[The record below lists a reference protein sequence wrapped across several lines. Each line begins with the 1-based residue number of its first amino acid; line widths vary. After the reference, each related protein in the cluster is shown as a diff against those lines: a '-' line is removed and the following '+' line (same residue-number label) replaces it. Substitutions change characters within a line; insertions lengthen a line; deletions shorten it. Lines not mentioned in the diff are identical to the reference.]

1 MTLTFLV
8 PTQFSVI
15 KTMESQVREK
25 GQEKK
30 KCENPKEKGREQT
43 QEALETAKAGSELKM
58 YFTKT

>member
-1 MTLTFLV
+1 
-8 PTQFSVI
+8 
-15 KTMESQVREK
+15 MESQVRKK